1 MDTTSMPGF
10 TAEAALYPATGHYA
24 SVAAPQVG
32 GGEPGI
38 APQMAAARL
47 SSAGGPFS
55 GSCGCGPG
63 YCCCILCYF
72 DRCTF
77 WCWSTVSALPS

>member
-1 MDTTSMPGF
+1 MNASNMPGF
-10 TAEAALYPATGHYA
+10 TADSSLSTTRGYYRSTAGQGYS
-24 SVAAPQVG
+24 SVEQGVVPQIGVG
-32 GGEPGI
+32 GLG
-38 APQMAAARL
+38 A
-47 SSAGGPFS
+47 AGGPFS

-77 WCWSTVSALPS
+77 WCWSTVNA